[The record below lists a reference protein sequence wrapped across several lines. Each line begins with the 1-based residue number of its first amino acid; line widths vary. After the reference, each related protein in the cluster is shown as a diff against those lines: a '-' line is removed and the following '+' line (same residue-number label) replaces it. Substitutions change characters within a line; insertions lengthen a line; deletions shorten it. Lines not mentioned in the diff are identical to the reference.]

1 MLKILKEKADSVD
14 IDFIILW
21 VDGTDP
27 DWVEEYHKFS
37 SGSGPKNTVFYRD
50 WDNLHYI
57 FRAFEK
63 FTPWVRQIHF
73 VTWGHLPKW
82 LNVDHPKLNIVRHED
97 ILDGECL
104 PVFNSNAIEPNIHRI
119 QGLSEH
125 FVLFNDDLFI
135 TAALS
140 PERFFQNGLPTDA
153 CIMNTLSSS
162 SGVGHFVL
170 NNLEILNRHFDKKTA
185 MKKNLSKWFHIAY
198 GKELLRSLFLLPWP
212 RFTGFVDHHQ
222 PQPFLKSTFK
232 EVWEK
237 EKEILKQTSASR
249 FRNCND
255 INQYLFRYWQFI
267 KGSFVPISLK
277 DTQYV
282 TLDMDELRSGK
293 VTRLI
298 TANKYSM
305 ICLNDGESI
314 RTEEEFEEA
323 KTIIKEAF
331 ETILPEKSSFEV

>member
-1 MLKILKEKADSVD
+1 VEEKADSVD
-14 IDFIILW
+14 IDFVILW

-27 DWVEEYHKFS
+27 EWIEEYNRFS
-37 SGSGPKNTVFYRD
+37 NDNGQKINVFYRD

-57 FRAFEK
+57 FRAFEV
-63 FTPWVRQIHF
+63 FTPWVRQIHL

-82 LNVDHPKLNIVRHED
+82 LNVDHPKLNIVKHED
-97 ILDGECL
+97 FLDKANS
-104 PVFNSNAIEPNIHRI
+104 PVFNSNAIEPSIYKIN
-119 QGLSEH
+119 GLSEH
-125 FVLFNDDLFI
+125 FVLFNDDSFL
-135 TAALS
+135 TKKLS
-140 PERFFQNGLPTDA
+140 PERFFQNGLPVDA
-153 CIMNTLSSS
+153 FVMNALSSS

-185 MKKNLSKWFHIAY
+185 MRKNLSKWFHIAY

-222 PQPFLKSTFK
+222 PQPFLKAIFK

-237 EKEILKQTSASR
+237 EEEILEQTSASR

-255 INQYLFRYWQFI
+255 VNQYLFRYWQLI
-267 KGSFVPISLK
+267 KGNFVPISMK
-277 DTQYV
+277 DTLYV
-282 TLDMDELRSGK
+282 TLDMDELRSGN
-293 VTRLI
+293 VSRLI
-298 TANKYSM
+298 TSKKYSM

-323 KTIIKEAF
+323 KIIIKGAL
-331 ETILPEKSSFEV
+331 ETILPEKSTFEV